1 LVGRFKILL
10 NRVFRIKVSDDN
22 QVRGRPRQAIWPSN
36 ENYKKM
42 KKILV
47 ATGGGDCPGLNAVI
61 RGIVKRAAQEKD
73 WEVWGSFEALNGL
86 MEEPSRLIRLDEKTV
101 GGIHVKGGTIL
112 GTTNKGNPMHFP
124 EKQPDGTVQA
134 VNRIPWLVDR
144 LKSKGFD
151 VVINIGGDGSQA
163 ISQALFETGM
173 PVVGVPKTIDND
185 LYSTDFTFGFQ
196 TAVQTATDS
205 FDRLVTTAN
214 SHHRIMIMEVMGRDA
229 GWIALYTAIAG
240 GAEICLIPEIPY
252 DLDKVVE
259 RINSRY
265 NNGRGFVNIVIAEG
279 SKAKDGTIT
288 SSEGEEGRHAVRLGG
303 VCFTLS
309 QQLKEA
315 GVQADI
321 RETVLGHTQRGGTPI
336 AFDRVIASVFGVKAM
351 ELVLEGKF
359 GHLVVLKNNDFSSV
373 PIKEAISAYNFVDPN
388 GTLVKS
394 AKGLGISFGD

>member
-1 LVGRFKILL
+1 
-10 NRVFRIKVSDDN
+10 
-22 QVRGRPRQAIWPSN
+22 
-36 ENYKKM
+36 M

-61 RGIVKRAAQEKD
+61 RGIVKRASQEKD
-73 WEVWGSFEALNGL
+73 WEVWGSYEALNGL
-86 MEEPSRLIRLDEKTV
+86 MEEPTRLIRLDEKAV
-101 GGIHVKGGTIL
+101 SGIHVTGGTIL
-112 GTTNKGNPMHFP
+112 GTTNKGNPMSFP
-124 EKQPDGTVQA
+124 EKQPDGSIRT

-163 ISQALFETGM
+163 ISQAMFEQGM

-185 LYSTDFTFGFQ
+185 LSSTDFTFGFQ

-214 SHHRIMIMEVMGRDA
+214 SHHRVMIMEVMGRNA

-252 DLDKVVE
+252 DLNKVLE
-259 RINSRY
+259 KIKSRY

-279 SKAKDGTIT
+279 AVAKDGTVT
-288 SSEGEEGRHAVRLGG
+288 ATKGELGRHAVRLGG

-309 QQLKEA
+309 EQLKEA
-315 GVQADI
+315 GLEADV
-321 RETVLGHTQRGGTPI
+321 RETVLGHTQRGGTPV

-351 ELVLEGKF
+351 ELALEGKF
-359 GHLVVLKNNDFSSV
+359 GHLVVLQNNDFTSV
-373 PIKEAISAYNFVDPN
+373 PIKEAISDYNFVNPK
-388 GTLVKS
+388 GTLVQA